1 MGSLTFLLTSAG
13 SVVRN
18 LATLEASWS
27 DFSFEF
33 MLKIEWTEYWI
44 ERYI

>member
-1 MGSLTFLLTSAG
+1 MGSLTFLSISAG

-18 LATLEASWS
+18 LATAEASWS

-33 MLKIEWTEYWI
+33 ILGIG
-44 ERYI
+44 